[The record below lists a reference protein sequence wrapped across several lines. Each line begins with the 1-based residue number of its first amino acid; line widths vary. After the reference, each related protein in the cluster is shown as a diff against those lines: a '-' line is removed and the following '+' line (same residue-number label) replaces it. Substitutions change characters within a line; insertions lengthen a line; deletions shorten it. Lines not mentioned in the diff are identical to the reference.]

1 MKGRAFTLIEV
12 LIVLTLLGLT
22 FSALLLV
29 FSRGIDSSLRITEDS
44 ERLKLKAN
52 LFWDL
57 QRKIVGAKRIRVENN
72 NLYMITSGGTIY
84 QGVVKCAYIFKNG
97 KLYYYEFPYPYGA
110 IDEIEEDKLQ
120 KVGEFKSFEV
130 KVKEGNRVLNSYE
143 GLPDE
148 IIVKVGKDEFVFSGK
163 L

>member
-1 MKGRAFTLIEV
+1 MKGRAFTLVEV
-12 LIVLTLLGLT
+12 LVVLILLGLT

-120 KVGEFKSFEV
+120 EVGEFKSFEV